1 MVLIAF
7 LVAVAVRVSVGSA
20 TVSMTMAAGIIA
32 SMPMVAGLQ
41 PASVS
46 SAYNRNR
53 SRWNSIQSCKRLRI
67 LAVKIFVR
75 GR

>member
-32 SMPMVAGLQ
+32 SMPMVAGLSQ
-41 PASVS
+41 L
-46 SAYNRNR
+46 
-53 SRWNSIQSCKRLRI
+53 Q
-67 LAVKIFVR
+67 LAALTLSLIHI
-75 GR
+75 

>member
-32 SMPMVAGLQ
+32 SMPMVAGLSQ
-41 PASVS
+41 LHFPALTI
-46 SAYNRNR
+46 AF
-53 SRWNSIQSCKRLRI
+53 
-67 LAVKIFVR
+67 AD
-75 GR
+75 GAT

>member
-32 SMPMVAGLQ
+32 SMPMVAGLS
-41 PASVS
+41 PVSYTHLTLPTRWSV
-46 SAYNRNR
+46 
-53 SRWNSIQSCKRLRI
+53 
-67 LAVKIFVR
+67 
-75 GR
+75 